1 MIELKGISLK
11 FENRSIFNN
20 LSFSLRPSSVYG
32 ILGPSGAGKTSL
44 IKIIAGHLDPTR
56 GEVAL
61 NGKRLPRSS
70 QLLIPGFNEIVLVSS
85 TYDLDWNHTC
95 LENIRESI
103 LGWPKLQREK
113 RVKELLKG
121 LSLEKVS
128 GNLAKHLSE
137 GEKQRIAIARAIAKN
152 PQWLLLDEPLGHLDL
167 IQKQKL
173 LNQLFNLGVLNVLM
187 VSHDVQELMGI
198 CQYLAVLN
206 ANGKLSKF
214 ESPQKLYFELTELN
228 SAQLMGPVNVLF
240 WNERI
245 RRFRPTS
252 FVLSKEGIE
261 LSLLRLWFNGMVYVH
276 QFISPKNEEVIL
288 YHSSALP
295 LSVTIIPIEHE
306 SV

>member
-295 LSVTIIPIEHE
+295 LSVTIIPREHE